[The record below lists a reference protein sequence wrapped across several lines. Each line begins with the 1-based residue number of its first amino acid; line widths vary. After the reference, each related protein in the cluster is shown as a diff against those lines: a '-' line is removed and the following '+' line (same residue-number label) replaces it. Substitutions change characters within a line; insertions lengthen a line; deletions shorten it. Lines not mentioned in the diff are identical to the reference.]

1 MTSETGESGVARPWL
16 IQERRLPSVTRPT
29 RRFDEVGDA
38 VLLEEA
44 ARTGSWSKPFSR
56 MVSMASEQWVL
67 AVTVVMGLR
76 RRVRTVALP
85 KGDLS
90 ADWDMESRRRWEGM
104 VGDGGLVEGGVGGSR
119 SLAASQSS
127 SANYSRPVSQSH
139 RKSQDGSGKRTCFAQ
154 ITSDTVGQ
162 DHYHDVILSQSCFFD
177 GFHHGC
183 HRTSAAS
190 TY

>member
-1 MTSETGESGVARPWL
+1 MDVDAALLLLLSLTDGDNDDDERAIFPTSLGSVTTSAILEKENMTSETGESGVARPWL
-16 IQERRLPSVTRPT
+16 IQERRLPNVTRPT

-38 VLLEEA
+38 VLEEA

-90 ADWDMESRRRWEGM
+90 ADWDMESRRRWEGVF
-104 VGDGGLVEGGVGGSR
+104 VGDGGLVDGGVGGSR

-127 SANYSRPVSQSH
+127 SANYSSPVSLYYS
-139 RKSQDGSGKRTCFAQ
+139 RE
-154 ITSDTVGQ
+154 
-162 DHYHDVILSQSCFFD
+162 Y
-177 GFHHGC
+177 GC
-183 HRTSAAS
+183 
-190 TY
+190 